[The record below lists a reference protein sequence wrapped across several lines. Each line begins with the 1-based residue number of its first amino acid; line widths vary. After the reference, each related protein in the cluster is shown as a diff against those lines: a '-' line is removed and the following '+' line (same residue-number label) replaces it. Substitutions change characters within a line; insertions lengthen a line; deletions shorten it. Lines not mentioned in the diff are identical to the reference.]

1 MRHSDSIAE
10 ITKAMIKAQS
20 QIKAAKMTATN
31 PFYHSKYATLGDVW
45 DVVKP
50 VLQPNGLAV
59 FQTLGYTDIGPS
71 VTTMIA
77 HTSGEFI
84 EDTISMAPE
93 KNTPQGAGIAITY
106 MRRYSVSTYFDVIN
120 EEDTDGNIPPAD
132 TNKKPA
138 PKKPKVDTE
147 ALFRRC
153 QDGEV
158 ALKEEGIIDEA
169 AFSKDMKELENI
181 KDNPDMLQR
190 FLATTIAQY
199 NTGKKKRV
207 DSEPRSGRV
216 GAEIEQ
222 KFNQVITKEVKD
234 LQKDIF

>member
-1 MRHSDSIAE
+1 MKHSESIAE
-10 ITKAMIKAQS
+10 ITKAMIKAQAE
-20 QIKAAKMTATN
+20 IKAAKMTAVG
-31 PFYHSKYATLGDVW
+31 FYQNKYATLSDVW
-45 DVVKP
+45 EVVKP

-59 FQTLGYTDIGPS
+59 FQTLGYTEIGPS

-120 EEDTDGNIPPAD
+120 EEDTDGNMIHPD
-132 TNKKPA
+132 TNKKSA
-138 PKKPKVDTE
+138 PKKPKVDVD
-147 ALFRRC
+147 ALFHRC

-181 KDNPDMLQR
+181 KDNPDMLNQ
-190 FLATTIAQY
+190 FLKATIAQY
-199 NTGKKKRV
+199 NEGKKK
-207 DSEPRSGRV
+207 
-216 GAEIEQ
+216 
-222 KFNQVITKEVKD
+222 QVKAAIKQE
-234 LQKDIF
+234 DIF